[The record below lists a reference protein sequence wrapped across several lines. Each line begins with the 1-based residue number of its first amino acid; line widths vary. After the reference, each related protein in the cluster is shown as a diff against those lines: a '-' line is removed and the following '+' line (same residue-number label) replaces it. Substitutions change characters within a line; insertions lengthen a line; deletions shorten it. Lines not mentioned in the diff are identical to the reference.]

1 MKGGVYIGTSGWS
14 YEHWRGLFYPEKLPS
29 YKRLAYYCEH
39 FKTVELN
46 VTFYRQ
52 PQDATF
58 DSWRRNTPEGF
69 LFSVKASRF
78 ITHIKRLREVAEP
91 LEKFLGG
98 ALRLKEKLGVI
109 LVQLPPG
116 LKKDL
121 SLLDDFLSLLPGGV
135 RFTVEFRNKDWMADD
150 TYEVLTNHN
159 AAFCIYDMPGLQ
171 TPVMATADFAYVRF
185 HGGKS
190 LYSSEYSEDEM
201 RDWADKLRPILKSG
215 KDLFVYFNN
224 DTNAYAIA
232 NAKML
237 HRILAKEK

>member
-1 MKGGVYIGTSGWS
+1 M
-14 YEHWRGLFYPEKLPS
+14 
-29 YKRLAYYCEH
+29 
-39 FKTVELN
+39 
-46 VTFYRQ
+46 
-52 PQDATF
+52 
-58 DSWRRNTPEGF
+58 
-69 LFSVKASRF
+69 
-78 ITHIKRLREVAEP
+78 REVAEP

-109 LVQLPPG
+109 LVQLPPR

-121 SLLDDFLSLLPGGV
+121 SLLDDFLSLLPGAV

-150 TYEVLTNHN
+150 TYEVLAKHN

-237 HRILAKEK
+237 HRILTKEK